1 MSADP
6 DVPLASEALLRPVRP
21 GNAFE
26 DTVGRLLQT
35 IRLGVLQP
43 GESLPPERELAARSS
58 VSAATPCGRRSSR
71 WPTPAIWCPVAA
83 GTAAP
88 SWPTSCR
95 GTPDDS
101 AGVTRAE
108 IDDALRLREILEV
121 GAARMAANRTLT
133 AAEREVLWS
142 RLADVRGA
150 APDDYR
156 RLDSRLHL
164 AIAEAAG
171 SPSLVPL
178 VAENRMRL
186 NGLLDQIPL
195 LPRNIAHSDEQHE
208 AIVVA
213 ILAGDC
219 EGAAA
224 AMLAHVAGS
233 AALCTASWTAG
244 HRASMRGVCSTDT
257 PESSGI
263 LRTLAAPRLR
273 LAIQLRCRIAALRAA
288 LASVRSGR
296 CLARARRARSRYG
309 GRDAAGFLRVPQTGL
324 RRSGLLTWSPCPV
337 GNSVV

>member
-26 DTVGRLLQT
+26 DTVERLLQT

-43 GESLPPERELAARSS
+43 GESLPPERELAARLG
-58 VSAATPCGRRSSR
+58 VSRDTVREAIKSLADAGYLVSRRGRYGGTFLAEEL
-71 WPTPAIWCPVAA
+71 PTH
-83 GTAAP
+83 
-88 SWPTSCR
+88 TS
-95 GTPDDS
+95 DS
-101 AGVTRAE
+101 PGVTRAD

-121 GAARMAANRTLT
+121 GAARMAAHRTLT

-142 RLADVRGA
+142 RLTDVRGA

-195 LPRNIAHSDEQHE
+195 LARNIAHSDEQHE
-208 AIVVA
+208 AIVLA
-213 ILAGDC
+213 ILAGDGD
-219 EGAAA
+219 GAAE
-224 AMLAHVAGS
+224 AMRAHVAGS
-233 AALCTASWTAG
+233 AALL
-244 HRASMRGVCSTDT
+244 H
-257 PESSGI
+257 
-263 LRTLAAPRLR
+263 
-273 LAIQLRCRIAALRAA
+273 
-288 LASVRSGR
+288 
-296 CLARARRARSRYG
+296 
-309 GRDAAGFLRVPQTGL
+309 GFLD
-324 RRSGLLTWSPCPV
+324 
-337 GNSVV
+337 